1 MGQFKTINLNITDN
15 IYLFGD
21 KNVTEFK
28 LRFKRPKI

>member
-1 MGQFKTINLNITDN
+1 MGHLKSINLNMTDN
-15 IYLFGD
+15 IYLFVD